1 MYGCYGYESYGSS
14 VTESCLNLEVPGF
27 ARFNVSGGYY
37 YYGYGYGATCE
48 ETEIEDIP
56 PFAWAATITTC
67 RLPDDALLCD
77 GGVCVP
83 PIPEGFESKWCMYQT
98 GDLECPAGPFP
109 VKTLFY
115 SGVEDTRACSNCQC
129 GTVSQSCEE
138 AELMVFGG
146 PDCAGE
152 PVAYLPGN
160 NQCVEV
166 FGESVAADWGAEE
179 ACPVT
184 EPSEPQGA
192 IVAMGP
198 FTFCCDS

>member
-1 MYGCYGYESYGSS
+1 MYGYCYGNNLA
-14 VTESCLNLEVPGF
+14 VTESCQAVDLSGF
-27 ARFNVSGGYY
+27 VRFSAGGYY
-37 YYGYGYGATCE
+37 YYGGYGYGATCE

-56 PFAWAATITTC
+56 PFSWAATITTC

-83 PIPEGFESKWCMYQT
+83 PIPEGFENKWCMYQT

-115 SGVEDTRACSNCQC
+115 SSVEDTRACSNCQC
-129 GTVSQSCEE
+129 GTVTSNCEE
-138 AELMVFGG
+138 TELMVFA
-146 PDCAGE
+146 DENCAGE
-152 PVAYLPGN
+152 PVAI
-160 NQCVEV
+160 
-166 FGESVAADWGAEE
+166 VAADFTCTPAMGGSVAVDAGAEE

-192 IVAMGP
+192 ITPMGP
-198 FTFCCDS
+198 FTFCCSE